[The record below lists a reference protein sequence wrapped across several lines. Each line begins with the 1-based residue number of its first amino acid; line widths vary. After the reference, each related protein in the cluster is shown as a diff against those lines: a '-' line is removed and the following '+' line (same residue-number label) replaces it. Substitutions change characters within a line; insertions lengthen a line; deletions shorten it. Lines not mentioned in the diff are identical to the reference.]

1 MLLNA
6 VILVLREVIEAAL
19 LISLFLS
26 FSQIYG
32 HSKKVASWGL
42 VTGLLFAVIYA
53 FNIRSIS
60 QWVDGSGQELINAG
74 IAVLIYFS
82 LLIFVTTAQLANSK
96 SHPLPL
102 SFSIMVTV
110 ALATMQ
116 EGTEIILYLHGF
128 SSTAELF
135 RPVLFGAL
143 IGAGIGLSAGIFI
156 YYLLINA
163 PRKVG
168 LRTGF
173 TLLLLTAGSMTLQAI
188 QQLTQIDWIPSQYP
202 LWNSSAWISEHSLTG
217 QLLYAVIGYEAT
229 PTLTQVISYLI
240 SLSLIIALSYYVHF
254 RQQGRSHV

>member
-26 FSQIYG
+26 FSQAYG
-32 HSKKVASWGL
+32 HSKKVVSWGL
-42 VTGLLFAVIYA
+42 VTGLLFAAIYA
-53 FNIRSIS
+53 SNIRSIS

-82 LLIFVTTAQLANSK
+82 LLVFVTTAQLANSK
-96 SHPLPL
+96 SRSLPL

-143 IGAGIGLSAGIFI
+143 IGGGIGLSAGIFI

-163 PRKVG
+163 PRKIG
-168 LRTGF
+168 LHTGF
-173 TLLLLTAGSMTLQAI
+173 TLLLLTAGSMTLQAT

-217 QLLYAVIGYEAT
+217 QLLYALTGYEAT
-229 PTLTQVISYLI
+229 PTPIQVICYLV
-240 SLSLIIALSYYVHF
+240 SLLLIIVPSCFYYF
-254 RQQGRSHV
+254 RLQGQPHV